1 MNFQKWSMILEKAE
15 VRIRSEVEEVLQQM
29 INPLNAS
36 AALI

>member
-1 MNFQKWSMILEKAE
+1 MILEKAE

>member
-1 MNFQKWSMILEKAE
+1 MNFQKWNMILEKAE